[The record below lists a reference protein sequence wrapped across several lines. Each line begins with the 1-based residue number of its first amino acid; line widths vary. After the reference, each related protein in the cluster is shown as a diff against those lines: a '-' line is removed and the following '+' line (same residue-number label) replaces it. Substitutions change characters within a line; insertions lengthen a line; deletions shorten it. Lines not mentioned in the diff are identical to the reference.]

1 MGTVGNGQV
10 SWNTNYTYGEDH
22 FSGKL
27 CDHYM
32 IVWRGFNVQSP
43 TSCNTAKAQL
53 LIDIAV
59 DENPGIGNE
68 NQIIKFIVE
77 EEQSFGIDHYFTISY
92 DSSYVYHQ

>member
-1 MGTVGNGQV
+1 
-10 SWNTNYTYGEDH
+10 
-22 FSGKL
+22 
-27 CDHYM
+27 M

-59 DENPGIGNE
+59 DENPGIGYE

-77 EEQSFGIDHYFTISY
+77 GENILKLYQQIRIFPNTSKKQQVFLYN
-92 DSSYVYHQ
+92 